1 MRISLT
7 IRPISIKLFDAMFE
21 KLQERLE
28 ASFKKLRGY
37 GKLSEDNIKD
47 TLREVRIALLEADVN
62 FKVAKDFLE
71 KVREKA
77 LGEDVVSS
85 ITPGQQFIK
94 IVYDELCALLGSTNK
109 PLDVAGSPPVAI
121 MLVGLQGSGKTTTCG
136 KLALHLRKKGRKPL
150 LVPTDIYRPAAIDQL
165 IKVGKQ
171 INVEAFTMAEMKVPL
186 TICKEAKAYAMKNG
200 FDTLIVDT
208 AGRLHIDDDMV
219 NEVIEQKKFLN
230 PRETL
235 LVLDAMTG
243 QDAVSIA
250 GTFNEKLGIDGII
263 FTKLDGD
270 TRGGA
275 AISIKAVTGKPI
287 KFIGTGEKLDALEPF
302 FPDRLASRILGMGD
316 VVSLVEKAQE
326 VFDEK
331 QAREFER
338 KLRKDEF
345 TLEDFSAQLKQMKK
359 LGSMESILGMMPGM
373 GKLKGAI
380 NFAEAEKDLK
390 KTEAII
396 GSMTLKEKLH
406 PNIIDGSRRLRI
418 SKGSGTYVQDVNE
431 LLKKYME
438 TKKMIKKLTK
448 GGMKGLQRQQLF
460 R

>member
-1 MRISLT
+1 
-7 IRPISIKLFDAMFE
+7 MFE

-28 ASFKKLRGY
+28 STFKKLRGY
-37 GKLSEDNIKD
+37 GKLTDDNIKE
-47 TLREVRIALLEADVN
+47 TIREVRVALLEADVN
-62 FKVAKDFLE
+62 YKVAKDFLE
-71 KVREKA
+71 KVKEKA
-77 LGEDVVSS
+77 MGEDVVTS

-94 IVYDELCALLGSTNK
+94 IVYDELCNLLGSTNK
-109 PLDVAGSPPVAI
+109 PLDVTGPPPVAV
-121 MLVGLQGSGKTTTCG
+121 MLIGLQGSGKTTTCG

-150 LVPTDIYRPAAIDQL
+150 LVPTDVYRPAAIDQL
-165 IKVGKQ
+165 VKVGKQ
-171 INVEAFTMAEMKVPL
+171 IGIEAFTSDVMKDPL
-186 TICKEAKAYAMKNG
+186 TICKEARVHAMKNG

-208 AGRLHIDDDMV
+208 AGRLHIDDAMV
-219 NEVIEQKKFLN
+219 NEVIDQKRFLS
-230 PRETL
+230 PKETL

-250 GTFNEKLGIDGII
+250 GTFNEKIGVDGIV

-287 KFIGTGEKLDALEPF
+287 KFVGVGEKLDALEPF
-302 FPDRLASRILGMGD
+302 FPDRMASRILGMGD

-331 QAREFER
+331 QARELER

-345 TLEDFSAQLKQMKK
+345 SLEDFRAQIKQMKK
-359 LGSMESILGMMPGM
+359 LGSLESILGMVPGM

-380 NFAEAEKDLK
+380 DFDQAEKEIK

-396 GSMTLKEKLH
+396 SSMTARERAY
-406 PNIIDGSRRLRI
+406 PGIIDGNRRLRI
-418 SKGSGTYVQDVNE
+418 SKGSGTHVSDVNE
-431 LLKKYME
+431 LLKRYME
-438 TKKMIKKLTK
+438 MKKMIKRLTK
-448 GGMKGLQRQQLF
+448 GGAKSLQRNQLF